1 VDRIDFQILALLQ
14 HDGRMSNAD
23 LAKRINLS
31 PSACHR
37 RVGQLEAAGVID
49 GYVAV
54 VNRSALGK
62 PTTVFAEV
70 KLSGQNEEALDAFEK
85 AARSCPDI
93 LECYLMAGDADYLL
107 HIAVS
112 DVADYERFHRQYLSR
127 FPGVAHIQSSFS
139 LRTVCKRT
147 AVPA

>member
-1 VDRIDFQILALLQ
+1 
-14 HDGRMSNAD
+14 MSNAD

-70 KLSGQNEEALDAFEK
+70 KLSSQNEEALDAFEK
-85 AARSCPDI
+85 AARNCPDI

-147 AVPA
+147 ALPA